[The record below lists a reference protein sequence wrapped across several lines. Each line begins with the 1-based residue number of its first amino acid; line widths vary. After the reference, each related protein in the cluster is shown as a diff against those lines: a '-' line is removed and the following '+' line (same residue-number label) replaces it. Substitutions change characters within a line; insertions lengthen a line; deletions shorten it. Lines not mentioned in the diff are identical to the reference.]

1 MNQPS
6 QAYPPLTQHQR
17 QLQRAEI
24 KFQQQMNHRKY
35 LTWAQVLKRVDPAQ
49 SYVISDG
56 YTITVLTGAETLQ
69 SAYDQVVNDC
79 YTRMTSVAPLDPANP
94 PETKAYWQTYQ
105 DPETNRTMVLNHAH
119 DLWSIEQLVTPE
131 DPDQPQDHPD
141 LDQALVRMVADD
153 IVDRRQQERDHQDQ
167 DALAFARPIARQT
180 LRLAILQNLLNQR
193 PADHNFAILALRTE
207 EAFDRAY
214 NLRRIQNHGIN
225 LDDHPELKSYQT
237 YFELDMLPP
246 THQQIADYIIEQL
259 ATRPDPDAPRSQ
271 QPDQPEEPEVRNL
284 PKDTADLKG
293 IPHLDGAGRTHWSST
308 TSLPSSDSKEKYR
321 GNPEEPQPTPQ
332 EEDFSYSF
340 TLELNENM
348 LDKAQQ
354 ALRSAGIDLN
364 PRDNLTAI
372 DLENPRTVR
381 LGIEALDLALG
392 INRFLGEVNLNPRLR
407 EDPQNWT
414 LRELN
419 HFLNLAAANFEYEHY
434 NVVRAWW
441 YESDLTWQSILDQYP
456 QLPTRAAAGRA
467 GNTGPP
473 DDEAT

>member
-6 QAYPPLTQHQR
+6 QAYPPLSQHQR

-24 KFQQQMNHRKY
+24 KFQQQMNNRKY

-69 SAYDQVVNDC
+69 SAYDQVLNEC
-79 YTRMTSVAPLDPANP
+79 YTRITSVAPLDPANP

-105 DPETNRTMVLNHAH
+105 DPETNRTMVFNHAH

-141 LDQALVRMVADD
+141 LDQALVRTVANG

-167 DALAFARPIARQT
+167 DALAFARPIAQQT
-180 LRLAILQNLLNQR
+180 LRLAILQNLLNQQ
-193 PADHNFAILALRTE
+193 PADHNFTILALRTE

-259 ATRPDPDAPRSQ
+259 VPRPTPDATRSQ
-271 QPDQPEEPEVRNL
+271 QPSQPEEPEVRNL
-284 PKDTADLKG
+284 PKDLADLKG
-293 IPHLDGAGRTHWSST
+293 IPHLDDAGRTHWSST
-308 TSLPSSDSKEKYR
+308 TSLPSSDSKEKYLV
-321 GNPEEPQPTPQ
+321 NLEELQAAPQ

-340 TLELNENM
+340 TLELTENM
-348 LDKAQQ
+348 LVKAQQ
-354 ALRSAGIDLN
+354 ALQSAGIDLN
-364 PRDNLTAI
+364 PRDNIMALN
-372 DLENPRTVR
+372 LENPQSVKF
-381 LGIEALDLALG
+381 GSEANPIAIS
-392 INRFLGEVNLNPRLR
+392 INRFLTEVNLNPKLR
-407 EDPQNWT
+407 EDPENWT
-414 LRELN
+414 IDQIN
-419 HFLNLAAANFEYEHY
+419 QIIHLAALAFEYDHH
-434 NVVRAWW
+434 NIVRAQWF
-441 YESDLTWQSILDQYP
+441 ENNSTWESILAQYP
-456 QLPTRAAAGRA
+456 NIPTQPTETEERQP
-467 GNTGPP
+467 NQP
-473 DDEAT
+473 